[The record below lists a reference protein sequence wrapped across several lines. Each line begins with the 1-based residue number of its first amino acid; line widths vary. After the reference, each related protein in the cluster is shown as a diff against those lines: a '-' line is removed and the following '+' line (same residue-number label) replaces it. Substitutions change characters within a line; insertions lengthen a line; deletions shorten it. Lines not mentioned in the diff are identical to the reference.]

1 MAVKCPKGRCGP
13 RTLVRN
19 GEQEEAAAMM
29 EDMRTGGRFEMKEII
44 IAGQKYTEEDAKEI
58 LKLAKEF
65 TKRDDSPEAKHLV
78 ENIEQN
84 IKMHFGDKK

>member
-1 MAVKCPKGRCGP
+1 MVS
-13 RTLVRN
+13 V
-19 GEQEEAAAMM
+19 EETAAMM

-65 TKRDDSPEAKHLV
+65 TKGDDSPEAKHLV

-84 IKMHFGDKK
+84 IKMRFGDKK